1 MYKNADLMWKQSVWT
16 STISSHLATKHLK
29 DGGLLTLAG
38 AKAALTGTPGNS
50 ISGHTAA
57 YPHCNLGLPI
67 LHTILQPSRTGQVTC
82 PCQRVDLQGNLARPK
97 LAELFSQVSQAIP
110 IAITELE
117 PPPPPLSLSVFSPQ
131 GWWDMAWPRLLSIS
145 CARVW
150 PGRTVASP
158 PALLPLL
165 FYRK

>member
-1 MYKNADLMWKQSVWT
+1 MWKQSVWT

-117 PPPPPLSLSVFSPQ
+117 PPPPLSLSPFSLHRDGGIWHGQ
-131 GWWDMAWPRLLSIS
+131 GCCPSVVPESGRVEQWPPLRRCCRCYS
-145 CARVW
+145 
-150 PGRTVASP
+150 TVSS
-158 PALLPLL
+158 
-165 FYRK
+165 